1 MQIHELTLHTKIDEG
16 VLDTIKSTA
25 SNVAAKV
32 RNKAGDITTP
42 IKHTAQGLGLTKPGQ
57 QAASAGL
64 LDPRAKLAAV
74 KKNRDIVNLAQKF
87 ADEWVAK
94 QPAPVSEAAPG
105 APTPAEM
112 ANLEKKIAA
121 AAAQTPTQPTAQ
133 TAQYIKDFLA
143 WANEKIAM
151 RDPTTYQMI
160 GLQAVDDSNNY
171 TNELNDAKEAIE
183 TAMGDPVK
191 TKDAV
196 TRYLL
201 TAIAGAQLLSS
212 QNRVKGSKQ
221 VPAYGQAATQP
232 ARPGVTQAQA
242 PAANTTGLNPG
253 DINALMQS
261 AGLPAQLLGQAG
273 QKFQAITN
281 NKILTSTGD
290 RVADHLLRSM
300 GYKVQ

>member
-1 MQIHELTLHTKIDEG
+1 MQIHELTLLTKIDEG
-16 VLDTIKSTA
+16 VLDTIKATA
-25 SNVAAKV
+25 GNVANTVKNTTGKLATS
-32 RNKAGDITTP
+32 AGNV
-42 IKHTAQGLGLTKPGQ
+42 AQGLGLAKQGQ

-74 KKNRDIVNLAQKF
+74 KKNRNIVNLAQKF
-87 ADEWVAK
+87 ADEWVAQ
-94 QPAPVSEAAPG
+94 QPAPMSEAAPG

-121 AAAQTPTQPTAQ
+121 AAAAQTPTQPTAQ

-143 WANEKIAM
+143 FANEKIAM

-160 GLQAVDDSNNY
+160 GLQAVEDSKNY
-171 TNELNDAKEAIE
+171 TNELNNAKEAVRA
-183 TAMGDPVK
+183 AMGDPVK

-212 QNRVKGSKQ
+212 QNRAKGSKQ

-232 ARPGVTQAQA
+232 GGQVQA

-273 QKFQAITN
+273 QKFQAIAN
-281 NKILTSTGD
+281 NKQLTTTGD
-290 RVADHLLRSM
+290 RIVDQMLRSM